1 LNRVASTGTGRF
13 RVLLPSSAGGHLTE
27 IFQLERLLEATDHLI
42 VTEDLPLTRR
52 LLEGRPSRFV
62 RPNGHNRDWIF
73 WRNFVLN
80 WFLAIP
86 ILLKFRPHAI
96 VTTGSHT
103 AIPFCYLGK
112 LMGCKIIYI
121 LSFCRIDSRA
131 AAATAVY
138 PIADLFFVQWEQ
150 MRTAYPKS
158 TYAGPLF

>member
-1 LNRVASTGTGRF
+1 MNRIALTRTGQF
-13 RVLLPSSAGGHLTE
+13 RVLLPSSAGGHLAE
-27 IFQLERLLEATDHLI
+27 IFQLQQLLEATDHLI
-42 VTEDLPLTRR
+42 VTEDRPLARR
-52 LLEGRPSRFV
+52 LLEGHPARFV

-73 WRNFVLN
+73 WRNFLLN
-80 WFLAIP
+80 WFLAVP

-103 AIPFCYLGK
+103 AVPFCYLGK

-121 LSFCRIDSRA
+121 LSFCRIDSTA

-158 TYAGPLF
+158 TYVGPLF